1 MSGEERTDGG
11 ARGDSA
17 GEGLFDRTDGA
28 IYGLPEHTQGRA
40 VGARG
45 VAPSRTL
52 VLARVAAPRRASDA
66 PAPAALRASIVL
78 ERVRTE
84 PCDVLPPP
92 EDGIPAARPRLAYAV
107 DGTARRTAEVTS
119 EVRRP
124 PFMVESAAAT
134 SGPSAPPQPPRTDG
148 VRTWVERLTRWWSG
162 GA

>member
-1 MSGEERTDGG
+1 MSGGERTDGG
-11 ARGDSA
+11 ARGDAA

-28 IYGLPEHTQGRA
+28 IHGLPEHTQGRA
-40 VGARG
+40 AGARG

-66 PAPAALRASIVL
+66 PAPAALRAIAVL
-78 ERVRTE
+78 ARVRAE
-84 PCDVLPPP
+84 SCDVLPPP
-92 EDGIPAARPRLAYAV
+92 EDGIPAARPRAAYGV

-124 PFMVESAAAT
+124 PFVAESAGAT
-134 SGPSAPPQPPRTDG
+134 PEASAPPQP
-148 VRTWVERLTRWWSG
+148 TWVARLARWWSG